1 MPPNDSKKVMQDPLR
16 PPKTPFT
23 PETSTHALYRYI

>member
-1 MPPNDSKKVMQDPLR
+1 MPPNDSKKVMQD
-16 PPKTPFT
+16 PKTPFT

>member
-1 MPPNDSKKVMQDPLR
+1 MPPNDSKKVMQNPL
-16 PPKTPFT
+16 KTPFT